1 MTKEEKKKYNLKK
14 REMYIKN
21 IGLNEYRKKIRN
33 QYNNWYNNLSLE
45 KLQKISQKRKL
56 NYILLSQEKKEIYK
70 KNRLYKYNSLDSET
84 KKKILLKY
92 KENRKNKINSM
103 NENDRINYINK
114 LRRKKI
120 EYFRNLPITKKT
132 YYYKLRTLK
141 RQLNRNDI
149 KYNDYYKLKNN
160 LYNKYWI
167 I

>member
-1 MTKEEKKKYNLKK
+1 
-14 REMYIKN
+14 
-21 IGLNEYRKKIRN
+21 
-33 QYNNWYNNLSLE
+33 
-45 KLQKISQKRKL
+45 
-56 NYILLSQEKKEIYK
+56 
-70 KNRLYKYNSLDSET
+70 
-84 KKKILLKY
+84 
-92 KENRKNKINSM
+92 M